1 MESIQIGSGT
11 LSKRFVNNPKV
22 CPKALKASA
31 TRSMGRT
38 PTKRPR
44 SRLCR
49 RFTLAST
56 YATAQNF
63 EHKVQPESPNGSQV
77 QADRR
82 RPVIPDYE
90 LLRLIGQGSYGDVWL
105 ARGVTGVLRAVKIV
119 WRDRFEEPEP
129 FEREFSGLKAFVAIS
144 LNEAYQLAVVH
155 VGQQPE
161 AGLFYYVMELA
172 DDSVLGRDIQ
182 IEHYDPYTLRKLLA
196 KRGRLPPV
204 ECVKLGIE
212 LTRALAVLHSRG
224 LIHRDIKPSNI
235 VLVGGVP
242 KLADVGLVASSTE
255 AKSFVGTEGFIP
267 PEGPGTPES
276 DVYSLGKV
284 LYEMATGLNR
294 SQYPRLPVDFSAMA
308 ERGAILELNEIILR
322 ACDPSPA
329 RRYST
334 AAELLADLTV
344 LQSGKSVRSLHAR
357 RRWLQLAGMAA
368 AVMVALAAAGAAFQH
383 FRNGQR
389 TSQTAPDLDASV
401 EPLLRQ
407 IETLSSG
414 IFNRNGISAA
424 LELARKATELAP
436 ASARAWAARAHC
448 EACELQRGWD
458 LSEARKQAVQNNA
471 LRALAINHDEPEALL
486 AMALLLS
493 AQGAYSQS
501 ETAARHGLAAAPNDP
516 RLWRT
521 LSHAIFKQGR
531 KEEGLSLGQANT
543 RRFPQDPLV
552 HYQLALLYGEAND
565 FGRLEAGLDATLALS
580 PFQDALINKASIAIE
595 RHGDLATARSTLD
608 RVAVEDRT
616 EDRVVSLSIALALL
630 ERRPE
635 RVRDAAALTADTYI
649 HDYVTLS
656 GPKAYWLALAFAEE
670 GKKSSEMEQWHEAER
685 ALRSRLGS
693 RAPDGDDR
701 ARLAAS
707 LARMGRLAE
716 AQSEIAPY
724 EAAAR
729 EQPSMQ
735 RAALLAV
742 YYASVGDSRHALPYI
757 SSALNQWGG
766 LSYPLLRLHPFWD
779 PLRGQPDF
787 DRFLAAGERA
797 SLATSAHS
805 SSL

>member
-1 MESIQIGSGT
+1 
-11 LSKRFVNNPKV
+11 
-22 CPKALKASA
+22 
-31 TRSMGRT
+31 
-38 PTKRPR
+38 
-44 SRLCR
+44 
-49 RFTLAST
+49 
-56 YATAQNF
+56 
-63 EHKVQPESPNGSQV
+63 VQPESHDGSQV
-77 QADRR
+77 QAGRR

-129 FEREFSGLKAFVAIS
+129 FEREFNGLKAFVAIS
-144 LNEAYQLAVVH
+144 LDEDHQLAVVH

-172 DDSVLGRDIQ
+172 DDSALGRDIQ
-182 IEHYDPYTLRKLLA
+182 IERYDPYTLRKLLA
-196 KRGRLPPV
+196 KQGRLPAA
-204 ECVKLGIE
+204 ECVKLATE
-212 LTRALAVLHSRG
+212 LTRALAALHSRG
-224 LIHRDIKPSNI
+224 LVHRDIKPSNI
-235 VLVGGVP
+235 ILVGGVP
-242 KLADVGLVASSTE
+242 KLADVGLVASSSE
-255 AKSFVGTEGFIP
+255 ARSFVGTEGFIP

-294 SQYPRLPVDFSAMA
+294 NLYPRLPAEISAMA
-308 ERGAILELNEIILR
+308 ERIAILELNEIILR

-334 AAELLADLTV
+334 AVDLLADLTV

-357 RRWLQLAGMAA
+357 RRWLQLAGTAA
-368 AVMVALAAAGAAFQH
+368 AVLVALVAAGAAFEHYQGT
-383 FRNGQR
+383 RLTVQAAADPN
-389 TSQTAPDLDASV
+389 AVV

-407 IETLSSG
+407 IAALSGG

-436 ASARAWAARAHC
+436 GSARAWAARAHC

-493 AQGAYSQS
+493 AQGAYNQS

-531 KEEGLSLGQANT
+531 KEEGLALGQANT
-543 RRFPQDPLV
+543 RRFPKDPLV
-552 HYQLALLYGEAND
+552 HYQLALLYGENND
-565 FGRLEAGLDATLALS
+565 FEHLEAGLDATLALN
-580 PFQDALINKASIAIE
+580 PFQDALINKANVAIE
-595 RHGDLATARSTLD
+595 RHGDLAVARSTLD

-630 ERRPE
+630 ERRPD

-649 HDYVTLS
+649 HDFVTLA
-656 GPKAYWLALAFAEE
+656 GPKAYWLALALAEE
-670 GKKSSEMEQWHEAER
+670 GKKSSEMEQWREAER
-685 ALRSRLGS
+685 ALRSRLAG
-693 RAPDGDDR
+693 RAPDEDDR
-701 ARLAAS
+701 ARLAAA
-707 LARMGRLAE
+707 LGRMGRLAE
-716 AQSEIAPY
+716 ARSEIAPY

-735 RAALLAV
+735 RAALLAI
-742 YYASVGDSRHALPYI
+742 YYAAVRDSRHALPYI
-757 SSALNQWGG
+757 SAALNQWGG

-779 PLRGQPDF
+779 PLRGQPEF
-787 DRFLAAGERA
+787 DRFL
-797 SLATSAHS
+797 SAHS
-805 SSL
+805 SNL